1 MDDSS
6 FSFILFFT
14 SNKRAN
20 SRRSHLELI
29 LAFFRL
35 SDFENFRLGSTLEN
49 GPHTSFR
56 AIPAFSSMA
65 VKLFVV
71 VFRRAIVCAA
81 SVTFK
86 GTATNPKLLY
96 FSILPGFC

>member
-1 MDDSS
+1 MNDSS
-6 FSFILFFT
+6 LSFIFIFT

-20 SRRSHLELI
+20 GRRSHLELI
-29 LAFFRL
+29 LAFFRF
-35 SDFENFRLGSTLEN
+35 SDFENFRLSSTLEN
-49 GPHTSFR
+49 SLHTSFR
-56 AIPAFSSMA
+56 AIPAFGSMA

-86 GTATNPKLLY
+86 GTATTPKLHTVMSSA
-96 FSILPGFC
+96 FH